1 MRRQRLL
8 ECVPVLALVLA
19 AGCASPAP
27 EQPGAAATRPAAPPR
42 YVDLTH
48 DLSAD
53 SIFWPTGD
61 TFKLE
66 KVADGVTD
74 KGYYYASNKY
84 SGNEHG
90 GTHIDAP
97 VHFAQGRW
105 TVDQIPLDSLIGP
118 AIVIDVSAAS
128 GRDADYQ
135 VTVADFE
142 AWEKANGAIEPGMI
156 VLIRTDFSKRWPDA
170 AKYLGTAERGEAA
183 VPKLHF
189 PGLHPD
195 AATWL
200 AETRRI
206 KAVGLD
212 TASIDYGQS
221 TLFESHRRLYE
232 RNIPAFENLAGL
244 DALPP
249 RGATVYALPMKIK
262 GGSGGPLRAIA
273 ALPSN

>member
-1 MRRQRLL
+1 MNRLL
-8 ECVPVLALVLA
+8 PLVTLILA
-19 AGCASPAP
+19 AGCSSPAR
-27 EQPGAAATRPAAPPR
+27 ERSAAPSAPPR

-48 DLSAD
+48 ELSSD
-53 SIFWPTGD
+53 SIFWPTGE
-61 TFKLE
+61 TFRLE
-66 KVADGVTD
+66 KVADGITE
-74 KGYYYASNKY
+74 KGYYYASNRF

-105 TVDQIPLDSLIGP
+105 TVDQIPLDSLIGD
-118 AIVIDVSAAS
+118 AIVVDVSAAS
-128 GRDADYQ
+128 SSNADYQ
-135 VTVADFE
+135 VSVADFT
-142 AWEKANGAIEPGMI
+142 AWEKVHRAIEPGTI

-170 AKYLGTAERGEAA
+170 AAYLGTAERGEAA

-200 AETRRI
+200 AEARHV

-232 RNIPAFENLAGL
+232 RNIPAFENLTGL
-244 DALPP
+244 DALPA

-273 ALPSN
+273 VLPGS

>member
-1 MRRQRLL
+1 MRFLCRLSF
-8 ECVPVLALVLA
+8 LAALGV
-19 AGCASPAP
+19 AGCAPSPQPPAQQSSAP
-27 EQPGAAATRPAAPPR
+27 SSAPR

-48 DLSAD
+48 DLSAEA
-53 SIFWPTGD
+53 IFWPTGE
-61 TFKLE
+61 TFRLD

-74 KGYYYASNKY
+74 KGYYYASNNY

-105 TVDQIPLDSLIGP
+105 TVDQIPLDRLIG
-118 AIVIDVSAAS
+118 AAVVVDVSAQSAAN
-128 GRDADYQ
+128 ADYQ
-135 VTVADFE
+135 VAVADFT
-142 AWEKANGAIEPGMI
+142 AWEHTHETIERGAI

-170 AKYLGTAERGEAA
+170 RAYLGTDEHGADA
-183 VPKLHF
+183 VAKLHF

-200 AETRRI
+200 ANVRKV

-221 TLFESHRRLYE
+221 TLYESHRILYDK
-232 RNIPAFENLAGL
+232 NIPAFENLTAL
-244 DALPP
+244 NQLPP
-249 RGATVYALPMKIK
+249 RGAVVYALPIKIK

-273 ALPSN
+273 VLSR